1 MDPIDARLLDLLQED
16 CSRSL
21 SEYGAQVSLSV
32 SAVKQRLAKL
42 RGRGDV
48 RAYVALINPERLGYT
63 VCAFVQVLVDSQKNE
78 VGFLKRMM
86 RTPAI
91 EECHRV
97 SGEFPFLLK
106 VWARDLADLER
117 FVDQQIKT
125 FAGVVRTQTSIVLSS
140 PKDSVTGLTARP
152 PSRAQPH

>member
-1 MDPIDARLLDLLQED
+1 MDHLDARLLDLLQED

-21 SEYGAQVSLSV
+21 ADYGAEVGLSV

-63 VCAFVQVLVDSQKNE
+63 VCAFVQALVDGKKNE

-86 RTPAI
+86 RTPEI

-106 VWARDLADLER
+106 VWARTLPDLEH
-117 FVDQQIKT
+117 FVDRQIKT
-125 FAGVVRTQTSIVLSS
+125 LAGVVRTQTSIV
-140 PKDSVTGLTARP
+140 
-152 PSRAQPH
+152 